1 MTKGNAR
8 HMFPGGNT
16 SQGFYSY
23 YKYILPQDEAARIFI
38 IKGGPGTGKS
48 TFMRKIASQML
59 DRGYDVE
66 YMHCSS
72 DSESIDG
79 VVIPA
84 IKIALVD
91 GTAPHVVEP
100 VYPGAVEDIIYL
112 GKFWNEEGIRKNKD
126 KILKD
131 KQEIRQL
138 FDRSYRYLK
147 SAASIYEDSTA
158 IYSRIVNPAKINQAA
173 SELIADIFGSSGVAL
188 KEGKQR
194 YLFASAITPDG
205 LKNFIDTII
214 TVNKI
219 YAVAGKHGT
228 GTDKLLEK
236 VRSAAA
242 EKGYFTES
250 YYCAFMPEKLEHLII
265 PELDVACTTV
275 NEYHNTSLKIY
286 KEINFNDFLEKP
298 AARNDSD
305 ALEYNAS
312 CFRELIYKAISTLAM
327 AKAVHARME
336 GYYIPNM
343 NFNDMQKCREGV
355 MARILEWQS

>member
-1 MTKGNAR
+1 VAKGNTR

-48 TFMRKIASQML
+48 TFMKKIASQML

-72 DSESIDG
+72 DSKSIDG

-131 KQEIRQL
+131 KQELGGL

-147 SAASIYEDSTA
+147 SAALIYEDTAA
-158 IYSRIVNPAKINQAA
+158 IYSSSVNPAKINQAA
-173 SELIADIFGSSGVAL
+173 SELIADIFGNSGVAI

-205 LKNFIDTII
+205 LKDFIDTII
-214 TVNKI
+214 TVNRI

-228 GTDKLLEK
+228 GTGKLLE
-236 VRSAAA
+236 RIRRAAV

-250 YYCAFMPEKLEHLII
+250 YYCAFIPEKLEHLII
-265 PELDVACTTV
+265 PQLDVAFTTV
-275 NEYHNTSLKIY
+275 NEYHDTTLKIHR
-286 KEINFNDFLEKP
+286 KINFNDFLEKSV
-298 AARNDSD
+298 ARNDAD
-305 ALEYNAS
+305 ALEYNGS
-312 CFRELIYKAISTLAM
+312 CFRELINRAVGTLNR
-327 AKAVHARME
+327 AKAVHARLE

-343 NFNDMQKCREGV
+343 NFNDMQKCRERV
-355 MARILEWQS
+355 MARILDV